1 MTTLVVDEL
10 LSQFEQP
17 IYFKQKILVT
27 SIKLH
32 LYVHNMP
39 LGNFVFSIEK
49 EGNPYASFNFTSSSL
64 RSSFG
69 GTENFFHVFMPFTFG
84 GGAVFDRGEYLF
96 RITQTGYIYSASSFL
111 GWCKDFGGYF
121 GDISDPDAE
130 FTEYPYSFRIIQR
143 KPREL

>member
-10 LSQFEQP
+10 LTSFEQP
-17 IYFKQKILVT
+17 IRIKQKIMIA
-27 SIKLH
+27 SIKAH

-39 LGNFVFSIEK
+39 SGNFVFSIEK
-49 EGNPYASFNFTSSSL
+49 EGNHYAAFNFTCADL

-69 GTENFFHVFMPFTFG
+69 GSENFFHVFMPFTFAG
-84 GGAVFDRGEYLF
+84 GTVFDRGDYTF
-96 RITQTGYIYSASSFL
+96 KITQTGYIYSASAFL

-121 GDISDPDAE
+121 GDISDPEAE

-143 KPREL
+143 KPREF